1 MVGEVKVVAEEGKT
15 CDADVGIKKADVGG
29 EA

>member
-15 CDADVGIKKADVGG
+15 CDEDVGIKKTDGG